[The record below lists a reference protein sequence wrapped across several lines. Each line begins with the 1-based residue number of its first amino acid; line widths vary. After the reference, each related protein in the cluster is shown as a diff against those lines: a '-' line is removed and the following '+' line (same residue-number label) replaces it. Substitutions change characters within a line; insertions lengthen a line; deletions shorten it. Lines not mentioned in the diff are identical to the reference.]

1 MGFGDAVAICFR
13 KFFAFGG
20 RAERPEF
27 WYWVLFYVL
36 ANMVLTVV
44 DMIVVGISTGPF
56 STFITLALL
65 PPTIAALARR
75 LHDSDR
81 SAWWILLP
89 IAPIPMLAMTA
100 SPILA
105 VIAVATILV
114 SFVVVLLMAAAP
126 GTAGPNR
133 FGPESAA

>member
-1 MGFGDAVAICFR
+1 MGFGEAVAICFR

-20 RAERPEF
+20 RAGRSQF
-27 WYWVLFYVL
+27 WYWVLFYVM
-36 ANMVLTVV
+36 ANLVLTIV

-56 STFITLALL
+56 STFITIALL

-75 LHDSDR
+75 LHDTDR

-89 IAPIPMLAMTA
+89 IAPIPVLVVAV
-100 SPILA
+100 SPLLA
-105 VIAVATILV
+105 VIAVAAILV
-114 SFVVVLLMAAAP
+114 GFVVVLLMAAAP

-133 FGPESAA
+133 FGPEPA